1 MVVTVELVVGGVA
14 ARGRNSALH
23 APRLEAEMAGEEE
36 VENEAHQGFSDDNE
50 MVYDCDGGM
59 GEEKEEEE
67 EEARE
72 VTVGF
77 SGNATRGSC
86 LPPAMPHARLHEEH
100 EGTARTPQQHHP
112 RS

>member
-1 MVVTVELVVGGVA
+1 
-14 ARGRNSALH
+14 
-23 APRLEAEMAGEEE
+23 MAKEEE
-36 VENEAHQGFSDDNE
+36 VDDEVHQGFSDDNE

-86 LPPAMPHARLHEEH
+86 LPPAMPHARLHEDR
-100 EGTARTPQQHHP
+100 EGTARASQQN
-112 RS
+112 RGQS